1 MSGTLGLSRLVGA
14 DLRHHRG
21 SFVGVAVAVFVAS
34 ALVTGLGV
42 LVESG
47 MRGGLAPERYSAVD
61 VVVGAPQQVDV
72 PEDLP
77 VPLRE
82 RVPLPADAA
91 RDIAALPGVD
101 RVVADVT
108 IPLSLQDAGADAGAG
123 GSVLV
128 EAHPWPS
135 TALTG

>member
-1 MSGTLGLSRLVGA
+1 M
-14 DLRHHRG
+14 
-21 SFVGVAVAVFVAS
+21 FVAS

-47 MRGGLAPERYSAVD
+47 MRGGLAPERYAAVD

-82 RVPLPADAA
+82 RASLPADA
-91 RDIAALPGVD
+91 
-101 RVVADVT
+101 
-108 IPLSLQDAGADAGAG
+108 GA
-123 GSVLV
+123 
-128 EAHPWPS
+128 
-135 TALTG
+135 

>member
-1 MSGTLGLSRLVGA
+1 MSASLGLSRLVGA

-47 MRGGLAPERYSAVD
+47 MRGGLAPERYAAVD

-82 RVPLPADAA
+82 RVPLPADAV
-91 RDIAALPGVD
+91 RDIAALP
-101 RVVADVT
+101 
-108 IPLSLQDAGADAGAG
+108 
-123 GSVLV
+123 
-128 EAHPWPS
+128 ES
-135 TALTG
+135 TASWSMSPSRSCGRIRERMPRMPDPP